1 MAQKSYAQIQRQIE
15 TLQRQADEL
24 RAQEVEGVVA
34 RIKEAIAH
42 YGLTAE
48 QLGYGATLRVT
59 RTKAQK
65 VSGANAPAYSD
76 GLGNTW
82 GGRGPRPQ
90 WLRTAIAEG
99 KSLQDFASS
108 RSSVPAKARKASK
121 NAKAMPAK
129 KRSATTYRDEAG
141 NTWSGF
147 GPRPRWLREALEAGQ
162 TLEQLAA
169 TGT

>member
-1 MAQKSYAQIQRQIE
+1 MANKSYAQIQHQIE
-15 TLQRQADEL
+15 VLQRQADAL
-24 RAQEVEGVVA
+24 RTQEVAGVVA

-48 QLGYGATLRVT
+48 QLGYGATRRAT
-59 RTKAQK
+59 KAKAQK
-65 VSGANAPAYSD
+65 VGSADAPAYSD

-90 WLRTAIAEG
+90 WLKAAIAGG

-108 RSSVPAKARKASK
+108 SRSVPAKARKAPK
-121 NAKAMPAK
+121 KAKATPAK
-129 KRSATTYRDEAG
+129 KRSATTYRDQEG

-147 GPRPRWLREALEAGQ
+147 GPRPRWLKEALESGQ